1 MQPIRVAVLAFE
13 GVSLFHLSV
22 PGMVFG
28 IKPAPSG
35 LPPYEVRYCTPTPGR
50 IRSDQGIE
58 IEVPDGLELM
68 ANADIVVVPA
78 WNHPEHVAP
87 IALTDALQ
95 QANASGAQVVGL
107 CLGAFVLGDAGL
119 LDGRRATTHWAC
131 RELFAQRF
139 PKADFHPDVLYVD
152 DGDVIT
158 SAGTVAAIDCCLN
171 LVRQRHGAD
180 VANRVARLLVTP
192 PHRQGGQ
199 AQYIE
204 QPVQDVSQRGTPGCR
219 ATHRKMWGRRP
230 VRDFGGSVDRL
241 GVGIERAAAGPGG
254 AVDQQD
260 DLAVLLPRVF
270 VTDSPLFVEL
280 ELESLSLGHQ
290 LAALDLTRA
299 GVAFGALEIV
309 CKRRGGAK
317 KGRGQ
322 SHRKGQGGSPGGG
335 TEGDSLRHGALRIA
349 SVGPASQQNQCVRH
363 GGLR

>member
-28 IKPAPSG
+28 VKPAPSG
-35 LPPYEVRYCTPTPGR
+35 LPPYEVRYCAPTPGR
-50 IRSDQGIE
+50 IRSDQGVE

-68 ANADIVVVPA
+68 AKADIVVVPA

-87 IALTDALQ
+87 ITLTDALQ
-95 QANASGAQVVGL
+95 QTSARGAQVVGL

-139 PKADFHPDVLYVD
+139 PKAEFHPDVLYVD

-204 QPVQDVSQRGTPGCR
+204 QPVPILPSESRLPGVLQWAREHLSEPLSLDVLADIARMSRRTFTRRFREATGTTVVKWLAFERIAR
-219 ATHRKMWGRRP
+219 AQQLLETTDMPIERVAAEVGFGTALSLRQYFSNQVHTSPSSYRRAFRDGRQ
-230 VRDFGGSVDRL
+230 
-241 GVGIERAAAGPGG
+241 GVGES
-254 AVDQQD
+254 DQS
-260 DLAVLLPRVF
+260 A
-270 VTDSPLFVEL
+270 
-280 ELESLSLGHQ
+280 
-290 LAALDLTRA
+290 
-299 GVAFGALEIV
+299 
-309 CKRRGGAK
+309 
-317 KGRGQ
+317 
-322 SHRKGQGGSPGGG
+322 
-335 TEGDSLRHGALRIA
+335 
-349 SVGPASQQNQCVRH
+349 
-363 GGLR
+363 

>member
-28 IKPAPSG
+28 IKPSPSG
-35 LPPYEVRYCTPTPGR
+35 LPPYEVRYCAPTPGR

-58 IEVPDGLELM
+58 IEVFDGLEIM
-68 ANADIVVVPA
+68 AKADIVIVPA
-78 WNHPEHVAP
+78 WSHPEHVAP
-87 IALTDALQ
+87 IALTEALQ

-204 QPVQDVSQRGTPGCR
+204 QPVPILPSESRLPGVLQWAREHLSEPLSLDVLADIARMSRRTFTRRFREATGTTVVKWLAFERIAR
-219 ATHRKMWGRRP
+219 AQQLLETTDMPIERVAAEVGFGTALSLRQYFSNQVRTSPSSYRRAFRDGRR
-230 VRDFGGSVDRL
+230 
-241 GVGIERAAAGPGG
+241 GVGES
-254 AVDQQD
+254 DQS
-260 DLAVLLPRVF
+260 A
-270 VTDSPLFVEL
+270 
-280 ELESLSLGHQ
+280 
-290 LAALDLTRA
+290 
-299 GVAFGALEIV
+299 
-309 CKRRGGAK
+309 
-317 KGRGQ
+317 
-322 SHRKGQGGSPGGG
+322 
-335 TEGDSLRHGALRIA
+335 
-349 SVGPASQQNQCVRH
+349 
-363 GGLR
+363 

>member
-1 MQPIRVAVLAFE
+1 MPPIRVAVLAFE

-35 LPPYEVRYCTPTPGR
+35 LPPYEVRYCAPTPGR
-50 IRSDQGIE
+50 IRSDQGME
-58 IEVPDGLELM
+58 IEVPDGLEVM
-68 ANADIVVVPA
+68 AKADIVIVPA
-78 WNHPEHVAP
+78 WSHPEHVAP

-204 QPVQDVSQRGTPGCR
+204 QPVPILPSESRLPGVLQWAREHLSEPLSLDVLADIARMSRRTFTRRFREATGTTVVKWLTFERIAR
-219 ATHRKMWGRRP
+219 AQQLLETTDMPIERVAAEVGFGTALSLRQYFSNQVRTSPSSYRRAFRDGRQ
-230 VRDFGGSVDRL
+230 
-241 GVGIERAAAGPGG
+241 GVGES
-254 AVDQQD
+254 DQS
-260 DLAVLLPRVF
+260 A
-270 VTDSPLFVEL
+270 
-280 ELESLSLGHQ
+280 
-290 LAALDLTRA
+290 
-299 GVAFGALEIV
+299 
-309 CKRRGGAK
+309 
-317 KGRGQ
+317 
-322 SHRKGQGGSPGGG
+322 
-335 TEGDSLRHGALRIA
+335 
-349 SVGPASQQNQCVRH
+349 
-363 GGLR
+363 

>member
-35 LPPYEVRYCTPTPGR
+35 LPPYEVRYCAPTPGR

-58 IEVPDGLELM
+58 IEVPDGLEVM
-68 ANADIVVVPA
+68 AKADIVVVPA

-95 QANASGAQVVGL
+95 QANACGAQVVGL

-204 QPVQDVSQRGTPGCR
+204 QPVPILPSESRLPGVLQWAREHLSEPLSLDVLADIARMSRRTFTRRFREATGTTVVKWLAFERIAR
-219 ATHRKMWGRRP
+219 AQQLLETTDMPIERVAAEVGFGTALSLRQYFSNQVRTSPSSYRRAF
-230 VRDFGGSVDRL
+230 RDARQ
-241 GVGIERAAAGPGG
+241 GVG
-254 AVDQQD
+254 
-260 DLAVLLPRVF
+260 
-270 VTDSPLFVEL
+270 
-280 ELESLSLGHQ
+280 ES
-290 LAALDLTRA
+290 
-299 GVAFGALEIV
+299 E
-309 CKRRGGAK
+309 
-317 KGRGQ
+317 Q
-322 SHRKGQGGSPGGG
+322 S
-335 TEGDSLRHGALRIA
+335 A
-349 SVGPASQQNQCVRH
+349 
-363 GGLR
+363 

>member
-28 IKPAPSG
+28 VKPAPSG
-35 LPPYEVRYCTPTPGR
+35 LPSYEVRYCAPTPGR

-68 ANADIVVVPA
+68 AKADIVVVPA
-78 WNHPEHVAP
+78 WSHPEHVAP
-87 IALTDALQ
+87 IALTKALQ

-204 QPVQDVSQRGTPGCR
+204 QPVPILPSESRLPGVLQWAREHLSEPLSLDVLADIARMSRRTFTRRFREATGTTVVKWLAFERIAR
-219 ATHRKMWGRRP
+219 AQQLLETTDMP
-230 VRDFGGSVDRL
+230 
-241 GVGIERAAAGPGG
+241 IERVAAEVGFGTA
-254 AVDQQD
+254 
-260 DLAVLLPRVF
+260 
-270 VTDSPLFVEL
+270 
-280 ELESLSLGHQ
+280 LSLRQYFSGQVHTSPS
-290 LAALDLTRA
+290 LYRRA
-299 GVAFGALEIV
+299 FRDGRQGVA
-309 CKRRGGAK
+309 KPD
-317 KGRGQ
+317 Q
-322 SHRKGQGGSPGGG
+322 S
-335 TEGDSLRHGALRIA
+335 A
-349 SVGPASQQNQCVRH
+349 
-363 GGLR
+363 

>member
-28 IKPAPSG
+28 IKPVPSG
-35 LPPYEVRYCTPTPGR
+35 LPPYEVRYCAPTAGR

-58 IEVPDGLELM
+58 IEVPDGLEVM
-68 ANADIVVVPA
+68 AKADIVVVPA

-87 IALTDALQ
+87 IALTEALQ

-204 QPVQDVSQRGTPGCR
+204 QPVPILPSESRLPGVLQWAREHLSEPLSLDVLADIARMSRRTFTRRFREATGTTVVKWLAFERIAR
-219 ATHRKMWGRRP
+219 AQQLLETTDMPIERVAAEVGFGTALSLRQYFSNQVHTSPSSYRRAFRDGRQ
-230 VRDFGGSVDRL
+230 
-241 GVGIERAAAGPGG
+241 GVGES
-254 AVDQQD
+254 DQS
-260 DLAVLLPRVF
+260 A
-270 VTDSPLFVEL
+270 
-280 ELESLSLGHQ
+280 
-290 LAALDLTRA
+290 
-299 GVAFGALEIV
+299 
-309 CKRRGGAK
+309 
-317 KGRGQ
+317 
-322 SHRKGQGGSPGGG
+322 
-335 TEGDSLRHGALRIA
+335 
-349 SVGPASQQNQCVRH
+349 
-363 GGLR
+363 